1 MISFLITIFKFS
13 LTGIL
18 GVLINFIITF
28 LLKEKL
34 NFHKYVSNTL
44 GLSIALAVNFIG
56 NKFWTY
62 NKFNTVI
69 YDELIKFFFVIVIS
83 IILNHLIV
91 YYFNSIKKVKFYY
104 SKIISVI
111 LLFSWNFI
119 MHTYYTFN

>member
-69 YDELIKFFFVIVIS
+69 YDELIKFFFVILIS

>member
-1 MISFLITIFKFS
+1 MISFLTTIFKFS